1 MLTRTQNTACEHGLA
16 TEYSIFR
23 FILIGTLTGFTSAL
37 FAAGGAPVIV
47 FGLLWFC
54 GYGIKETTGPSLAT
68 LAVGALIGF
77 SLRFYLQSADLQLH
91 MAMIMLPF
99 GLGGVIAGHIV
110 AKYWSCKS
118 LQVCFS
124 CFVAFIGL
132 KMMGMG
138 FFPALSLPWENIY
151 LLLCGT
157 AALAGFGSR
166 ILGTGGGL
174 LTVPALMYTGI
185 TPHQALITSLCLNIP
200 MMLFGTSLN
209 LRSQSPQWKEL
220 RSLIFGAMV
229 GASVGAYI
237 SYMYIPD
244 ILLQMLFGGLLIV
257 SAGINIFPDILRIFY
272 IYIIPCIRLHW
283 HESRSPIQ

>member
-1 MLTRTQNTACEHGLA
+1 MLTRTQNTACEHRLA
-16 TEYSIFR
+16 TGYSIFR

-54 GYGIKETTGPSLAT
+54 SYGIKETTGPSLAT
-68 LAVGALIGF
+68 LTIGALVGF

-99 GLGGVIAGHIV
+99 GLCGVIAGHIV
-110 AKYWSCKS
+110 ARYWSCKS

-132 KMMGMG
+132 KMMGIG
-138 FFPALSLPWENIY
+138 FFPTLSLPQENIY

-166 ILGTGGGL
+166 VLGTGGGL
-174 LTVPALMYTGI
+174 LTVPVLMYAGLV
-185 TPHQALITSLCLNIP
+185 PHQALITSLALNIL
-200 MMLFGTSLN
+200 MMIFGAWLN

-229 GASVGAYI
+229 GASIGAYI

-244 ILLQMLFGGLLIV
+244 ALLQMLFGGLLIISV
-257 SAGINIFPDILRIFY
+257 GITIFPDILRIFR
-272 IYIIPCIRLHW
+272 IHVLPCMRLQ
-283 HESRSPIQ
+283 EE